1 MGDEDS
7 GKEDEEEAEEDDHEE
22 WEEEEEE
29 EEDDEDD
36 EESDED
42 DDDDEDKEEEDDDV
56 EGSEEEKENENSIN
70 NFVTNASKLKEAE
83 NQSICAARPTTV
95 QTTSCNVRFCD
106 FGRTSENM
114 ESSQVDAKIN
124 DGTTGPVC
132 SAGTASSAMATL
144 NVEDDCVVSAIRVE
158 SKYSDEDDSLLKDGI
173 WSKDKSIK
181 LDLKCDS
188 SPSQCG
194 AEVHSPSL
202 VKDEQHGAYGDE
214 EKREDSC
221 RSAIAR
227 IKNDSTQFSPAESD
241 SDPDTKDDANPKKG
255 KRRSSWGSSLDSD
268 TDVVEAEGIKNES
281 LDEKTDVPVSLQ
293 RKREA
298 NKPSPQIDLLTAP
311 SLEPCVRNTSRKHK
325 KEKSEVI
332 ADDVIK
338 DGKGVEVTHSAKDQT
353 TFSDKAL
360 PQTDIDNVDSN
371 LPDEAAIKNTA
382 LRSVND
388 SPSQVTE
395 IQRTKLGCGYFMS
408 SNRHISMWCSLKNF
422 DNPKVYLIIE
432 RGFYWGGGGGG
443 G

>member
-29 EEDDEDD
+29 EEEDEDD

-42 DDDDEDKEEEDDDV
+42 DDDDEEGDEDKEEEDDDV

-181 LDLKCDS
+181 LDLKGDS

-202 VKDEQHGAYGDE
+202 VKEEQHGDE
-214 EKREDSC
+214 EKRVDSC

-227 IKNDSTQFSPAESD
+227 IKNDSSQFSPAESD
-241 SDPDTKDDANPKKG
+241 SDPDNKDDANPKKG

-268 TDVVEAEGIKNES
+268 TDVVEAEGIKTES

-293 RKREA
+293 GKREA

-332 ADDVIK
+332 ADDIIK
-338 DGKGVEVTHSAKDQT
+338 DGK
-353 TFSDKAL
+353 KAL

-371 LPDEAAIKNTA
+371 LPDEAESAAIKNTA

-395 IQRTKLGCGYFMS
+395 IQRTKLDFFI
-408 SNRHISMWCSLKNF
+408 NI
-422 DNPKVYLIIE
+422 VYL
-432 RGFYWGGGGGG
+432 YV
-443 G
+443 